1 MTLYLA
7 AVGPVAAQPVGWL
20 ETAAA
25 EWFPFPV
32 ARLAP
37 LPIPPHAYDPARRQY
52 QSPELMKAL
61 SRAAP
66 RDTAR
71 ILGITEADL
80 SIPVLSFLFGQ
91 AQLDGPVALISLS
104 RLRQEFYGL
113 PPDEPLLRER
123 AVKEMLHELGHT
135 FGLIHCSDAE
145 CSMSLST
152 DVSLVD
158 SKHERYCP
166 RCAAHLAH
174 RFGALAGEKV

>member
-1 MTLYLA
+1 M
-7 AVGPVAAQPVGWL
+7 
-20 ETAAA
+20 
-25 EWFPFPV
+25 
-32 ARLAP
+32 
-37 LPIPPHAYDPARRQY
+37 
-52 QSPELMKAL
+52 
-61 SRAAP
+61 
-66 RDTAR
+66 
-71 ILGITEADL
+71 
-80 SIPVLSFLFGQ
+80 LSFLFGQ